1 MKRNDLILGLIWLE
15 VGIAVAVNSYNLKLQ
30 SLAKPGPGLM
40 PFLLGIILSMCSLP
54 IIVRSLLVSK
64 KNREHEEESVWSGI
78 EHKRII
84 LVVVSLLLYWMFLEE
99 VGFLAMTSFLLFI
112 LFKTIGSQKWYSAL
126 LTSVFVVVVVF
137 LIFVVFLQVEL
148 PTGFL
153 KIGIR

>member
-1 MKRNDLILGLIWLE
+1 MKRNDLILGLIWLGA
-15 VGIAVAVNSYNLKLQ
+15 GIAVAVNSYNLKLQ

-54 IIVRSLLVSK
+54 IIVRSLLVIK